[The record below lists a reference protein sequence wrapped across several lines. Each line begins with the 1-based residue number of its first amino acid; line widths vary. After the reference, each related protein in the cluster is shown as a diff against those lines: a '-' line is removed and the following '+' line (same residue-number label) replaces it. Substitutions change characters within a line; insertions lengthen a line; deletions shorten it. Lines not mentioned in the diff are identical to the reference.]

1 MFTGHIEPTP
11 PHSPLPYRVVVRRLG
26 EIVRMR
32 PVMSIA
38 DGNRALLEML
48 REEQENE
55 KAIQGSIDL
64 DA

>member
-1 MFTGHIEPTP
+1 MFTGHIEPT

-55 KAIQGSIDL
+55 KAIRGPIDL